1 MPLPMIHLAV
11 AREVQKKV
19 MIRDPR
25 DFYVGNIAPDAIHMR
40 ENTTLKDKSV
50 VHLYVKDF
58 KDDDRMLRDIRDF
71 YTGEILSDRS
81 DRHREFTLGYC
92 SHLITDYIW
101 FHTIFRRFEKSMP
114 DMDDED
120 FIRAAYYYDTDHLDT
135 KLYYWSDWTPS
146 VMQILSRGRGSSNR
160 FLSEAEIDEWTER
173 TLKWF
178 SDNDRNPDEE
188 TKYIFYEDVQSFI
201 QSTSEYVTN
210 ILADWQT

>member
-11 AREVQKKV
+11 AREVQKNVK
-19 MIRDPR
+19 IWNLQA
-25 DFYVGNIAPDAIHMR
+25 FLVGNIAPDAIHMR

-50 VHLYVKDF
+50 
-58 KDDDRMLRDIRDF
+58 
-71 YTGEILSDRS
+71 T
-81 DRHREFTLGYC
+81 
-92 SHLITDYIW
+92 HLITDYIW

-114 DMDDED
+114 DRDDED

-146 VMQILSRGRGSSNR
+146 VMQILSRGRGFSNR

-178 SDNDRNPDEE
+178 SDNDRNPDDE

-201 QSTSEYVTN
+201 QSTSEFVTN
-210 ILADWQT
+210 VLADWQT